1 MRKKIGV
8 VIAALAA
15 LVLLAGCAVNYAG
28 EGNYFDIT
36 ANVTAAGPQSVKIDQ
51 ITVGVALG
59 QAKGWFESDNSGFW
73 NTDDDHH
80 EIHNN
85 YKSDGWTTDY
95 TYVGTAYDSQSYEIA
110 LASVPINHR
119 VRLVGKI
126 RANKKGK
133 SHNFRAVF
141 DQLYVLPS

>member
-1 MRKKIGV
+1 MVLALVVVASLGGGQALQALRDRIESDRASGGV
-8 VIAALAA
+8 V
-15 LVLLAGCAVNYAG
+15 VPG
-28 EGNYFDIT
+28 
-36 ANVTAAGPQSVKIDQ
+36 
-51 ITVGVALG
+51 
-59 QAKGWFESDNSGFW
+59 
-73 NTDDDHH
+73 DD
-80 EIHNN
+80 
-85 YKSDGWTTDY
+85 YVYVSDGGPSPFGGTPTRGIQTIAMPAGRSTGRVIAD

-110 LASVPINHR
+110 LASVPVNHR